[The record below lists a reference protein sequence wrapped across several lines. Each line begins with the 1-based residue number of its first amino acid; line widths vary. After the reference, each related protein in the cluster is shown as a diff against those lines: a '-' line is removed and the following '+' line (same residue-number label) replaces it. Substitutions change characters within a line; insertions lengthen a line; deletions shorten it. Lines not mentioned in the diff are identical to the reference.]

1 MVKFVVGLSSQFQAL
16 ASKDSDTLY
25 FITDTKKIYKGD
37 VVVAECNVAF
47 TTTAPTSDNTETG
60 VLYVYTSGEGK
71 TSLWINSGSEVVQ
84 VGGGEATEIADGVIT
99 ISKFNSDTI
108 ATSVNLDASAAS
120 DAKLVTEKAV
130 STAIATSLADYSG
143 VIVDVAAARAE
154 DNSGTVLTF
163 TDKSGTTKEVTVSD
177 LFLTSASYNSETH
190 ILSFTVKGVADPV
203 TVDMSTLVGNSLSD
217 VIVGED
223 EAFTVELGSGGT
235 VGGFKTGD
243 TISKDTSLETIIKK
257 LLMKQVPPTYT
268 APSVSIANNGGTASG
283 NHEIG
288 TTITPK
294 LRGSFTKNDAGA
306 ITSITIKKGSTE
318 VGSAGTTSPHDV
330 TDTAFVLS
338 ATTSYSCTVDYA
350 EGSIK
355 NDNLGQPYPTGHIA
369 AGSKTSSNY
378 TFTPYRQGYF
388 MGSSTSTE
396 APTSATIRGLAS
408 KKNGAYSK
416 GTFKF
421 TVPVGAAQ
429 VIIACPAT
437 STGMTKVLNESALN
451 ADVTSTFT
459 KSTVD
464 VEGANGY
471 TAVAY
476 NVWTFTPPEVYG
488 QSATLAVTLG

>member
-37 VVVAECNVAF
+37 VVVAECNVTF

-71 TSLWINSGSEVVQ
+71 TSLWINSGSEVIQ

-108 ATSVNLDASAAS
+108 ATSVNLDSSAAS

-163 TDKSGTTKEVTVSD
+163 TDKSGSTKKVTVSD

-283 NHEIG
+283 SHEIG

-294 LRGSFTKNDAGA
+294 LRGSFNKNDAGA

-330 TDTAFVLS
+330 TDTEFVLS

-350 EGSIK
+350 EGTVK

-396 APTSATIRGLAS
+396 TPTSATIRGLAS

>member
-37 VVVAECNVAF
+37 VVVAECNVTF

-71 TSLWINSGSEVVQ
+71 TSLWINSGSEVIQ

-163 TDKSGTTKEVTVSD
+163 TDKSGSTKKVTVSD

-223 EAFTVELGSGGT
+223 ESFTVELGSGGT

-330 TDTAFVLS
+330 TDTEFVLS
-338 ATTSYSCTVDYA
+338 ATTSYSCTVNYA
-350 EGSIK
+350 EGTVK

-369 AGSKTSSNY
+369 AGSKTSSSY

-388 MGSSTSTE
+388 MGSSTSTG

-437 STGMTKVLNESALN
+437 NTGMTKVLNESALN